1 MAMET
6 LDYTFRR
13 ILDESTK
20 DELIEIKEFFNVPVA
35 ANKRKADI
43 VDAIVQFFRE
53 EPVSALL
60 CFPIYELGILREL
73 ATEGKGGRLGIPYT
87 DFPFFSEEFGLVD
100 VSLTDPD
107 NEDSV
112 QYYTFLDDAYD
123 WFAPHFDKAMT
134 LAYDSGR
141 MEFDDF
147 FWGCLTVYGVITYQE
162 FLELIDKHCQNELRS
177 LSYYMSL
184 RDIHVLEYCL
194 EEGKYLCHPSVE
206 DHHEILAERRAKK
219 LFGAKPAALPD
230 DIILS
235 AGRTAPWSMP
245 LKEAA
250 EGKALLDALA
260 AIGYDKDTAVAAAI
274 NIWDEA
280 QWPDSDARSLNQLVQ
295 SILQGGRI
303 SRMED
308 VQKTVDA
315 IMHYSNAV
323 PRWGFKG
330 RSADEMFSKD
340 PHRNEKMATAG
351 AMASQMQRNI
361 QQASA
366 FPKVGRNDPCPCGSG
381 LKYKNC
387 HGKNLN

>member
-1 MAMET
+1 MET
-6 LDYTFRR
+6 HNYTFRQ

-20 DELIEIKEFFNVPVA
+20 NELVEIKEFFNVPVA
-35 ANKRKADI
+35 ANKWKADI
-43 VDAIVQFFRE
+43 VDAIVKFFKE

-60 CFPIYELGILREL
+60 SFPIYELEILREI
-73 ATEGKGGRLGIPYT
+73 ATEGKGGRMGIPYT
-87 DFPFFSEEFGLVD
+87 DFPFFCEEFGMVD
-100 VSLTDPD
+100 VSLSGPD
-107 NEDSV
+107 NEDTV
-112 QYYTFLDDAYD
+112 QYYTFLDDVYD
-123 WFAPHFDKAMT
+123 WFSPHFDKAMKI
-134 LAYDSGR
+134 AYDSGR
-141 MEFDDF
+141 MEFEDF

-162 FLELIDKHCQNELRS
+162 FLDLIDKHCTNDLRS
-177 LSYYMSL
+177 LAYYMSL
-184 RDIHVLEYCL
+184 RDFHVLEYCL

-206 DHHEILAERRAKK
+206 DHHEILAEQRNKK
-219 LFGAKPAALPD
+219 IFGAKPAALSD

-245 LKEAA
+245 LKEAQ

-260 AIGYDKDTAVAAAI
+260 AIGYDRDTAVAAAI
-274 NIWDEA
+274 DIWEEV

-295 SILQGGRI
+295 RILQGGRI

-330 RSADEMFSKD
+330 RSADEMFTKD
-340 PHRNEKMATAG
+340 PYRNKKMATAG
-351 AMASQMQRNI
+351 AMASQMQRNM
-361 QQASA
+361 QQASIH
-366 FPKVGRNDPCPCGSG
+366 KVGRNDPCPCGSG